1 MKKCSFLAEK
11 ETLNFISFSIF
22 NAFILLKKGNK
33 IWVQIMFAYAG
44 KTHLWNRVVSIRN
57 YKAVEMA
64 KGQS

>member
-11 ETLNFISFSIF
+11 EILNFISFSIF

-44 KTHLWNRVVSIRN
+44 
-57 YKAVEMA
+57 
-64 KGQS
+64 